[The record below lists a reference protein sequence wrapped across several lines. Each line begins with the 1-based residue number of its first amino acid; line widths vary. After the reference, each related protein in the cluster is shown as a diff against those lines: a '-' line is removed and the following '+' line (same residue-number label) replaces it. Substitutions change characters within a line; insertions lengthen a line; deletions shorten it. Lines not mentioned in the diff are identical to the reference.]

1 MNWKEGI
8 EDVVVH
14 HGLGFSWYLE
24 DNFCLF
30 VCFLWVC
37 PFQKRCYVPE
47 FVNEHNS
54 LIQNIP
60 MPKCLMVFFHRFIFC
75 FRTVIIEEMVKITI
89 PVVVIGTLAII
100 ILIILIYLRKKKGK
114 TFCKKHCPKGN
125 SYLKLHCRIFC
136 YISIIWFFIQTN
148 YLKNV

>member
-1 MNWKEGI
+1 MYYSNSPEWCQSHYMVSYGRSFIYIWLWCQARIIWMGLTTQPPPPPNTRTFSSQEIFFLKFTYHRKWGKCKNLSWKEGI

-47 FVNEHNS
+47 FVNELNP

-60 MPKCLMVFFHRFIFC
+60 MP
-75 FRTVIIEEMVKITI
+75 
-89 PVVVIGTLAII
+89 
-100 ILIILIYLRKKKGK
+100 
-114 TFCKKHCPKGN
+114 
-125 SYLKLHCRIFC
+125 
-136 YISIIWFFIQTN
+136 
-148 YLKNV
+148 